1 MFIIQ
6 MIGGPVLA
14 SGTEITSLTQLE
26 TWKAEGSVQTLE
38 QKENA
43 NEAGNGMAL
52 LSSGYAASATSW
64 DHRLRYG
71 SPVTIEKGKTYQM
84 SVKLK
89 STSSVA
95 ASVKLQGMILN
106 NRPKEYDEYT
116 LVTPS
121 SSFKKTP
128 IYMSGKSTYSA
139 ADSQ

>member
-1 MFIIQ
+1 MKRW
-6 MIGGPVLA
+6 IGFMMALIMVMLSVMQTTAAPV
-14 SGTEITSLTQLE
+14 ERSLTELG
-26 TWKAEGSVQTLE
+26 TWRAEGTKQTLE

-43 NEAGNGMAL
+43 NEAGTGMAL

-64 DHRLRYG
+64 EHRLRYG

-95 ASVKLQGMILN
+95 ANVTLQGIILN
-106 NRPKEYDEYT
+106 VRPSGYDGYT

-121 SSFKKTP
+121 
-128 IYMSGKSTYSA
+128 KSYKDT
-139 ADSQ
+139 